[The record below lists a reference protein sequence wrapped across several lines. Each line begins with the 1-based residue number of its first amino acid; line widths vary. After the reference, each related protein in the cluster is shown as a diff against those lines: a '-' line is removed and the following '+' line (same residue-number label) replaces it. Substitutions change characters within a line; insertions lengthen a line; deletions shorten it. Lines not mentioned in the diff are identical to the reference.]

1 MDAFH
6 TAGKDCVNA
15 FKKTHTRIIYAYST
29 VWRCE
34 RVCTRTRCECQ
45 VHWHYCVLR
54 ALCDSAV
61 ERTRTLI
68 GCGVIHLFVYVQYK
82 ERHRFLREQDIW
94 SWHDA
99 HFLPMMTCIHALW
112 CVDMIVGG
120 VCDWA
125 FTAASLRKGGMMTS
139 SCAKLISLTG
149 RQLSTSASNTFLTA
163 SKSPVNASASSCM
176 LEGPGVDGGLV
187 WGRRGIASP
196 GSLTID
202 QETLRSRSAMQKI
215 SHRLPCTEYRRKPGG
230 RHYPGLY

>member
-1 MDAFH
+1 MHSKRLTRASYTHILLCGVVNVCAHVLVVNVKCIGIIAF
-6 TAGKDCVNA
+6 CVRFVIALLNEHA
-15 FKKTHTRIIYAYST
+15 
-29 VWRCE
+29 
-34 RVCTRTRCECQ
+34 
-45 VHWHYCVLR
+45 HWF
-54 ALCDSAV
+54 
-61 ERTRTLI
+61 